1 MASKGMPICAI
12 NIKGQEVVSSGTSI
26 INHAEAAASATLLKA
41 VLTVD
46 VKTKDIMVI
55 TMYEAQRRLIG
66 YIMER
71 ENIHDVNI
79 FNVDKAQCSEAEV
92 VILSL
97 RRQELQSDQSVN
109 DLLTAERRLASSDAD
124 DDDLSPEEHKKALVD
139 FVSSPRRSLVS
150 LSHARSALS
159 VLAHFDTVR
168 QSAYWA
174 SFLDY
179 VEKIG
184 AVAPVNYIPVLQQ
197 HMNDLITCPID
208 QWYSRNGRFAVP
220 PGLRPGCSSS
230 PPWPHLPPISA
241 EDGCR

>member
-1 MASKGMPICAI
+1 MPMASKGMPICAI
-12 NIKGQEVVSSGTSI
+12 NIKGQEVVSSRTSI

-46 VKTKDIMVI
+46 VKTKDIVVI
-55 TMYEAQRRLIG
+55 TMYEAQRRLIA
-66 YIMER
+66 YVLVR

-79 FNVDKAQCSEAEV
+79 FNVDKAQGSEAE
-92 VILSL
+92 

-109 DLLTAERRLASSDAD
+109 DLLTAERRLASSDVD

-139 FVSSPRRSLVS
+139 FVSSPRRSVMS
-150 LSHARSALS
+150 LSRARSALF

-174 SFLDY
+174 SFLDC

-184 AVAPVNYIPVLQQ
+184 AVALMLARKTT
-197 HMNDLITCPID
+197 H
-208 QWYSRNGRFAVP
+208 GR
-220 PGLRPGCSSS
+220 
-230 PPWPHLPPISA
+230 
-241 EDGCR
+241 